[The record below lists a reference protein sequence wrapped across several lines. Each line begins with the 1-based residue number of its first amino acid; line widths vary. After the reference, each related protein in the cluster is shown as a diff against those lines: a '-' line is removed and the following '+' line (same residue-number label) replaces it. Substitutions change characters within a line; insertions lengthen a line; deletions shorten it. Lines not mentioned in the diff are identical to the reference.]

1 MLASFFQDFKLPFT
15 PPDWAVEETQ
25 RRIVL
30 LLNHVLMQEPQ
41 ATERLARQK
50 GRSMLVQ
57 WQAFSFKVM
66 FTPAGL
72 LDLAGTSATP
82 DLVLTLTET
91 SPVALAQSWVAGDKP
106 AVRIEGDVQLA
117 ADVNWLS
124 DHVRWDVEAD
134 LARIVGD
141 VPAHLLVDG
150 VRKLAAALSQFVA
163 RHRRAK
169 ARHEPHRSRL
179 GDSVR
184 CLALWAGRVVA
195 SKFVQSRFTAFGPL
209 AGPGATDRRTTR

>member
-57 WQAFSFKVM
+57 WQAYSFKVV

-72 LDLAGTSATP
+72 LDLASHSATP

-91 SPVALAQSWVAGDKP
+91 SPVALVQSWVAGDKP
-106 AVRIEGDVQLA
+106 GVRIEGDVQLA

-141 VPAHLLVDG
+141 VPAHVLVDG
-150 VRKLAAALSQFVA
+150 ARKIAAALQQFVS
-163 RHRRAK
+163 RG
-169 ARHEPHRSRL
+169 RST
-179 GDSVR
+179 SN
-184 CLALWAGRVVA
+184 AAPQTESA
-195 SKFVQSRFTAFGPL
+195 P
-209 AGPGATDRRTTR
+209 

>member
-1 MLASFFQDFKLPFT
+1 MATPSPFSMFESFFQDVKLPFT

-25 RRIVL
+25 RRVVL

-72 LDLAGTSATP
+72 LDLAGTSASP

-91 SPVALAQSWVAGDKP
+91 SPLALVQGWVAGDKP

-150 VRKLAAALSQFVA
+150 ARNMAAALSQFVS
-163 RHRRAK
+163 RG
-169 ARHEPHRSRL
+169 RS
-179 GDSVR
+179 
-184 CLALWAGRVVA
+184 
-195 SKFVQSRFTAFGPL
+195 
-209 AGPGATDRRTTR
+209 PGNAAAHTECAP

>member
-1 MLASFFQDFKLPFT
+1 MATQSPFSLLESFFQDIKFPFT

-25 RRIVL
+25 RRVVL
-30 LLNHVLMQEPQ
+30 LINHVLMQEPQ

-57 WQAFSFKVM
+57 WQAFSLKVV

-72 LDLAGTSATP
+72 LDLASTSAKP

-91 SPVALAQSWVAGDKP
+91 SPVALVQGWVAGDKP
-106 AVRIEGDVQLA
+106 GVRIEGDVQLA

-141 VPAHLLVDG
+141 VPAHLMVDG
-150 VRKLAAALSQFVA
+150 ARQVAAALQQFVS
-163 RHRRAK
+163 RG
-169 ARHEPHRSRL
+169 RST
-179 GDSVR
+179 
-184 CLALWAGRVVA
+184 A
-195 SKFVQSRFTAFGPL
+195 SATPQTE
-209 AGPGATDRRTTR
+209 GAP

>member
-1 MLASFFQDFKLPFT
+1 MATQSPFSMLESFFQDFKLPFT

-25 RRIVL
+25 RRVIL

-41 ATERLARQK
+41 ATDRLKRQQ

-57 WQAFSFKVM
+57 WQTLSFKVV

-72 LDLAGTSATP
+72 LDLAGSSATP

-91 SPVALAQSWVAGDKP
+91 SPLALVQGWVAGDKP

-134 LARIVGD
+134 LARILGD
-141 VPAHLLVDG
+141 VPAHLMVDG
-150 VRKLAAALSQFVA
+150 ARKLAAALSQFVT
-163 RHRRAK
+163 RG
-169 ARHEPHRSRL
+169 RST
-179 GDSVR
+179 
-184 CLALWAGRVVA
+184 A
-195 SKFVQSRFTAFGPL
+195 SATP
-209 AGPGATDRRTTR
+209 PTEGAA

>member
-1 MLASFFQDFKLPFT
+1 MFESFFQDFKLPFT

-25 RRIVL
+25 RRLVL

-50 GRSMLVQ
+50 GRSMRVQ
-57 WQAFSFKVM
+57 WQDLTLQLV

-72 LDLAGTSATP
+72 LDLAGSEATP

-91 SPVALAQSWVAGDKP
+91 SPVALVQGWVAGDKP
-106 AVRIEGDVQLA
+106 GVRIEGDVQLA

-141 VPAHLLVDG
+141 VPAHLVVDG
-150 VRKLAAALSQFVA
+150 CRKAATALQQFVA
-163 RHRRAK
+163 RG
-169 ARHEPHRSRL
+169 RS
-179 GDSVR
+179 
-184 CLALWAGRVVA
+184 
-195 SKFVQSRFTAFGPL
+195 TATPDT
-209 AGPGATDRRTTR
+209 PSEGAA